1 MIREL
6 HTMQQVNAKRVL
18 LVLVFA
24 LLCGVSLFADGLP
37 LIDSDIESKWFGTL
51 FLVFAMGALSALGG
65 HSRTVTVRAM
75 DWAVGLVLV
84 WVVIRSIGHVTL
96 LYYLRLAAVGVLYV
110 GFRMA
115 GRRYA
120 KEAGL
125 TVAVLTVVLA
135 MYGLGQWL
143 HVIPAGGRSF
153 PVVGTFDNPAGFASA
168 LAMGVPFVL
177 PFVKH
182 GRRGVQVAAVGALLL
197 VLVVLAAAQ
206 SRAAL
211 LATLAVLVLWAAS
224 SSHRPVGTFWKV
236 AVPVLLAAAF
246 VGMYFL
252 KKDSAD
258 GRLLIWWV
266 TLRLIM
272 QHPVVGGGTHAF
284 WRAYMPAQADY
295 FRLHPD
301 SRFALLADNVRHP
314 FNEYLSVLLQ
324 WGVVGLLLLAIVVLL
339 AVRAWR
345 SHRDSEKDTS
355 LLALVALGIV
365 ACFSYPMNY
374 PFAWI
379 ILTGG
384 LATFG
389 SATPAWRPRQF
400 PSLVQTTIVTI
411 VSTALLITSAI
422 QYHYYEEWHSV
433 AHHRPAVAMEKLA
446 ETYERLLPH
455 MKRDSFFLYN
465 YAAELYYHKRVI
477 AALSFI
483 NDSMRGQDDYLTEYL
498 YANIL
503 LAMDDSKEAMGIFD
517 TLSNMCPSL
526 FVPVFKKFEIS
537 VRNNDKEKA
546 LYYAKD
552 IVSKP
557 IKKESQQVNHI
568 RTCCVEY
575 INNNNI

>member
-182 GRRGVQVAAVGALLL
+182 ERRGVQVAAVGALLL

-411 VSTALLITSAI
+411 VSTALLVTSAI
-422 QYHYYEEWHSV
+422 QYHYYEEWHNV

>member
-6 HTMQQVNAKRVL
+6 HMMQQVNAKRVL
-18 LVLVFA
+18 LVFVFA

-75 DWAVGLVLV
+75 DWAVGLVLA
-84 WVVIRSIGHVTL
+84 WVVVRSIGHVTL

-120 KEAGL
+120 KETGL

-135 MYGLGQWL
+135 LYGLGQWL

-177 PFVKH
+177 SFVKH

-197 VLVVLAAAQ
+197 VLAVLVAAQ

-211 LATLAVLVLWAAS
+211 LATLAVLVLWATS
-224 SSHRPVGTFWKV
+224 SSRRPVGTFWKV
-236 AVPVLLAAAF
+236 AVPVLFAAAF

-384 LATFG
+384 LATLG
-389 SATPAWRPRQF
+389 SDTPAWQPRQF

-422 QYHYYEEWHSV
+422 QYHYYEEWHNV
-433 AHHRPAVAMEKLA
+433 AHHRPTVAMEKLA
-446 ETYERLLPH
+446 ETYERLFPH

-465 YAAELYYHKRVI
+465 YAAELYYRKKI
-477 AALSFI
+477 ADAFSAI
-483 NDSMRGQDDYLTEYL
+483 VDCISNQDDYITKYL

-503 LAMDDSKEAMGIFD
+503 VSIGNTEEAITIYD
-517 TLSNMCPSL
+517 QLSYMCPSMFIPL
-526 FVPVFKKFEIS
+526 FKEFELFARNGNKEEALSFARRIIS
-537 VRNNDKEKA
+537 RPPKMESE
-546 LYYAKD
+546 D
-552 IVSKP
+552 IDYMRSV
-557 IKKESQQVNHI
+557 
-568 RTCCVEY
+568 CVKY
-575 INNNNI
+575 INNY

>member
-24 LLCGVSLFADGLP
+24 LLCGVSLFANGLP

-84 WVVIRSIGHVTL
+84 WVVVRSIGHVTL

-120 KEAGL
+120 KETGL

-197 VLVVLAAAQ
+197 VLVVLVAAQ

-258 GRLLIWWV
+258 GRLLIWCV

-384 LATFG
+384 LATLG

-422 QYHYYEEWHSV
+422 QYHYYEEWHNV
-433 AHHRPAVAMEKLA
+433 AHQSIYSKQVQSKYA
-446 ETYERLLPH
+446 RLYRQLR
-455 MKRDSFFLYN
+455 RDPFFLYN
-465 YAAELYYHKRVI
+465 YAAVLKQNEETADALRV
-477 AALSFI
+477 ACQCEEF
-483 NDSMRGQDDYLTEYL
+483 
-498 YANIL
+498 
-503 LAMDDSKEAMGIFD
+503 IFD
-517 TLSNMCPSL
+517 YDARFLEAELQFQSGKQCEAKPIYEQLTHMCMNRFIPTYRL
-526 FVPVFKKFEIS
+526 FLMAKEE
-537 VRNNDKEKA
+537 NDYEKA
-546 LYYAKD
+546 LEYSRL
-552 IVSKP
+552 IVGKEEKVKSDKTAF
-557 IKKESQQVNHI
+557 IKQVCSQF
-568 RTCCVEY
+568 
-575 INNNNI
+575 INQSIH

>member
-84 WVVIRSIGHVTL
+84 WVVVRSIGHVTL
-96 LYYLRLAAVGVLYV
+96 LYYLRLAVVGVLYV
-110 GFRMA
+110 RFRMA

-120 KEAGL
+120 KETGL

-182 GRRGVQVAAVGALLL
+182 GRRGVQVAAVSALLL
-197 VLVVLAAAQ
+197 VLAVLVAAQ

-224 SSHRPVGTFWKV
+224 SSRRPVGTFWKV
-236 AVPVLLAAAF
+236 AVPVLLAAAL

-345 SHRDSEKDTS
+345 SHRDSEKDTF

-411 VSTALLITSAI
+411 VSTALLVTSAI
-422 QYHYYEEWHSV
+422 QYHYYEEWHNV

-446 ETYERLLPH
+446 EAYERLLPH

-465 YAAELYYHKRVI
+465 YAAELYYHKRYEEATVMLEKASEYRCDYDIFHLKGDLQKDQHHLSDARDTYTSLTQMCPNRYIPIYRLFCI
-477 AALSFI
+477 ALD
-483 NDSMRGQDDYLTEYL
+483 NKDLD
-498 YANIL
+498 
-503 LAMDDSKEAMGIFD
+503 EAMV
-517 TLSNMCPSL
+517 L
-526 FVPVFKKFEIS
+526 
-537 VRNNDKEKA
+537 
-546 LYYAKD
+546 AKT
-552 IVSKP
+552 ILTKP
-557 IKKESQQVNHI
+557 IKVTSPQ
-568 RTCCVEY
+568 VEY
-575 INNNNI
+575 IQKRTQLFINNH